1 MENLG
6 LDIENWKRIKEEM
19 EKAGK
24 TDNYYYK
31 RACVILKKGK
41 DPFG

>member
-1 MENLG
+1 MENYQP
-6 LDIENWKRIKEEM
+6 DIENWKRIKEEM